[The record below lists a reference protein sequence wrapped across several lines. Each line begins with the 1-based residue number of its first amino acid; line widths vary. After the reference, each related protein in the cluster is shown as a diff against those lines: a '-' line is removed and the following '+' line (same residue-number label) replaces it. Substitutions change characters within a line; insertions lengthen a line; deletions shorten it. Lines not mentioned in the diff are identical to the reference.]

1 MTHICDQNTD
11 PTTLLKAITWTYA
24 MYALRPNSKTR
35 KHESHQ
41 AMFKL
46 IYTLSFN
53 CFFTKTEKLGT
64 CEASRFDSNSNRPL
78 WFDSTV
84 MGLFENFWNRPCLP
98 IARSSHY
105 TTQIISLTLKMA
117 QSNLTDWKCTYNG
130 KMQSFPSC
138 RHQTAAIKIS
148 LLWTDNRSKRGEKLQ
163 NVAHALCIT

>member
-24 MYALRPNSKTR
+24 MYAMRPNSKTR

-64 CEASRFDSNSNRPL
+64 CEASRFDSNRPFR
-78 WFDSTV
+78 FDSTA
-84 MGLFENFWNRPCLP
+84 MGRFKNFRIGRVCPLLVVV
-98 IARSSHY
+98 
-105 TTQIISLTLKMA
+105 TTQIISLTLKMT